1 MKTFNL
7 TPFPNSFRQYC
18 VESELLPIELHV
30 TLSDIINGEGHIDD
44 MFPYF
49 YQHATTMFPHLTCL
63 EELKTICDLRRPMNW
78 YPEARGLSRKVIYH
92 AGRWKRIDLF
102 AHCLLL
108 SPTNFPTSHHS
119 GPTNS
124 GKTYHAINDF
134 FNAQSGIYCGP
145 LRMLASEIYNKSNDK
160 KTPCDLVTGERQIC
174 VNEVGDSYAG
184 SSWMVTGEKSF
195 VGKIGVEKVTR
206 G

>member
-1 MKTFNL
+1 MSVVLWVIWEGLWEVWTLISEISLTYTFDNVVLLMKTFNL

-92 AGRWKRIDLF
+92 AGR
-102 AHCLLL
+102 
-108 SPTNFPTSHHS
+108 
-119 GPTNS
+119 
-124 GKTYHAINDF
+124 
-134 FNAQSGIYCGP
+134 
-145 LRMLASEIYNKSNDK
+145 
-160 KTPCDLVTGERQIC
+160 
-174 VNEVGDSYAG
+174 
-184 SSWMVTGEKSF
+184 
-195 VGKIGVEKVTR
+195 
-206 G
+206 